1 MKTRLFYHKTTINT
15 DPDQL
20 LRMYWP
26 GEVVSKTEF
35 YKIDRGWQIAAV
47 VQVENKALLDTHDHE
62 YWNMLFD
69 CDEQRG
75 EIHITV
81 K

>member
-1 MKTRLFYHKTTINT
+1 LKTRLFYHKTTFDT
-15 DPDQL
+15 DTDQL
-20 LRMYWP
+20 LRQYWP
-26 GEVVSKTEF
+26 GEVVSKTKF

-47 VQVENKALLDTHDHE
+47 VQVENKELLDTHDHE

-69 CDEQRG
+69 CDESRG

>member
-1 MKTRLFYHKTTINT
+1 MKSRLFYHATTINT
-15 DPDQL
+15 DTDQL

-35 YKIDRGWQIAAV
+35 YNTERGWQIAAV
-47 VQVENKALLDTHDHE
+47 VQVQNKELLDRHDHE

-69 CDEQRG
+69 CDESRG

>member
-1 MKTRLFYHKTTINT
+1 MKTITFDHQTTIRT

-20 LRMYWP
+20 LSQYWP
-26 GEVVSKTEF
+26 GEVVSKEEF
-35 YKIDRGWQIAAV
+35 YNTERGWQIAAV
-47 VQVENKALLDTHDHE
+47 VQVQNRALLDQHDRE

-69 CDEQRG
+69 CDEHNG
-75 EIHITV
+75 HIHITV